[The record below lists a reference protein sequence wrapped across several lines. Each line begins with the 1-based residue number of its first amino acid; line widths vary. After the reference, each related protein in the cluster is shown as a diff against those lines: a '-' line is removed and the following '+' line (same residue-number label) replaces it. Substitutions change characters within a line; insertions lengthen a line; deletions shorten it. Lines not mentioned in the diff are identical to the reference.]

1 MTFKE
6 MNLIAPIEGAVHKAG
21 YVTPTP
27 IQEQTIPLVLAGSD
41 VLGCAQTGTGKT
53 AAFAL
58 PILQRLHQS
67 ARPAPGRRP
76 IRALIL
82 TPTRELALQIY
93 ESFLTYGAKRLG
105 LTPVVIFGGVSQQP
119 QTAQIQRGVDI
130 MVATPGRLN
139 DLIGQGYIKLD
150 QVEIFVLDEAD
161 RMLDMGFIRDV
172 EKVIRHLP
180 EERQTLFFS
189 ATMPREVESLALRI
203 LKDPATVKVDAV
215 SSPVDSIRQ
224 VLYYVDKGN
233 KKHLL
238 AHLLRQP
245 EVENALVFA
254 RTRHG
259 ADRVVKDLDKA
270 GIRAMAIHGSKS
282 QTARQDALGQFKDG
296 KLSVLVATD
305 IAARGIDIAGLS
317 HVFNYDL
324 PNEPEV
330 YIHRIG
336 RTGRAGLSGDAVSFC
351 SIDEVKNLGAIE
363 KLMGKRIP
371 VRESAW
377 PMEVFTPSEPK
388 PRTPAPSKLNRQGQ
402 PLAERPARAPY
413 RDGAP
418 SARRAAG
425 SGAQQERGVQARS
438 DGRRPS
444 HPRGRQGGAHA
455 RRG

>member
-6 MNLIAPIEGAVHKAG
+6 MDLIAPIEGAVRKAG

-58 PILQRLHQS
+58 PILQRLYQS
-67 ARPAPGRRP
+67 QHPTSGRRP
-76 IRALIL
+76 IRSLVL

-119 QTAQIQRGVDI
+119 QTAQLQRGVDI

-180 EERQTLFFS
+180 EVRQTLFFS
-189 ATMPREVESLALRI
+189 ATMPREVEGLALRI

-238 AHLLRQP
+238 AHLLAQP

-259 ADRVVKDLDKA
+259 ADRVVKDLGKA

-305 IAARGIDIAGLS
+305 IAARGIDIVGLS

-336 RTGRAGLSGDAVSFC
+336 RTGRAGLSGDAISFC
-351 SIDEVKNLGAIE
+351 SIDEMKNLGAIE
-363 KLMGKRIP
+363 KLMGRRIP
-371 VRESAW
+371 TRESAW

-388 PRTPAPSKLNRQGQ
+388 PRTPAPAKLDRQGR
-402 PLAERPARAPY
+402 PLAERPGRAPHK
-413 RDGAP
+413 DGAP
-418 SARRAAG
+418 AARHEG
-425 SGAQQERGVQARS
+425 NPVQSERGGEARS